1 MKPIL
6 RLAALAA
13 ALLSVAT
20 SFAQSKNPTE
30 LLQSINQFRTQ
41 RLTEMRNS
49 GGTIDVNAL
58 NADVAAKAAE
68 AIQGVD
74 PTKVEAAQAYAWAQ
88 LFSLAGKHQETCDLA
103 AKFLTTKPDPDQRY
117 AAQML
122 MLSSCNTLGEGEK
135 IAQTLPGVAAPNLA
149 ATQAFLRTVVGVF
162 SDTIAEDLGPD
173 AAMKAIDAALAQVQ
187 FETPEAYADR
197 MFASTKARNLKNR
210 DGSAMTDDQIRTT
223 LVATGKSVNDS
234 LGYSVVDKKS
244 ELLLQ
249 AGRKDDAVKLLEDYV
264 AKTDPASAYARRASS
279 TLKQMTL
286 VGSAAVELNYDRKH
300 GDYPGLDKWKGKVV
314 IIDFTAHW

>member
-1 MKPIL
+1 MKSIL
-6 RLAALAA
+6 RSVALGA

-41 RLTEMRNS
+41 RLTEMRNA

-58 NADVAAKAAE
+58 NADIAAKAAE

-74 PTKVEAAQAYAWAQ
+74 PAKVEAAQAYAWAQ

-103 AKFLTTKPDPDQRY
+103 AKFLTTQPDAEQRY

-135 IAQTLPGVAAPNLA
+135 IAKTLPGVAAPSLA
-149 ATQAFLRTVVGVF
+149 ASQAFLRSVVGVF
-162 SDTIAEDLGPD
+162 ADTISEDLGPD
-173 AAMKAIDAALAQVQ
+173 AAMKAIDAALAKVQ
-187 FETPEAYADR
+187 FESPEAYADR
-197 MFASTKARNLKNR
+197 MFAATKARGLKNR
-210 DGSAMTDDQIRTT
+210 DGSDMTDEQIRTS
-223 LVATGKSVNDS
+223 LLATGKSVNDS
-234 LGYSVVDKKS
+234 LAYSVVDKKS
-244 ELLLQ
+244 DLLQQ
-249 AGRKDDAVKLLEDYV
+249 AGRKDEALKLLEEYV
-264 AKTDPASAYARRASS
+264 AKTDPASAYARRANSS
-279 TLKQMTL
+279 LKQMTL
-286 VGSAAVELNYDRKH
+286 VGSQAVELNYDRKH
-300 GDYPGLDKWKGKVV
+300 GEYPGLDAWKGKVV